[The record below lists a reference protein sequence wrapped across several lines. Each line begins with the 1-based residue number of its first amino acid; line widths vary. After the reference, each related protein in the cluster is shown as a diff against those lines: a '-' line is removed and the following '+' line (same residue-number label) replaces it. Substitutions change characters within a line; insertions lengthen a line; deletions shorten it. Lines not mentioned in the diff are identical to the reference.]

1 MDILV
6 TGGRGQVGLE
16 LQRHAW
22 LSGLKPFFP
31 GRDEFDLRDVAAI
44 SRMISSRPWRA
55 VINTAAYTSVDAA
68 EDDVASAWT
77 LNALAPAVL
86 GAETAKANIPLLHLS
101 TDYVFSG
108 AKPEPYVEDDSV
120 GPLGVYGASKE
131 GGEQAVRTGNP
142 RHVIVRTSW
151 VVSEHRNNF
160 LKTMVCLAS
169 ERSALRIV
177 ADQYGCPTSAR
188 DLAGALVEIA
198 VRLAAGTSAPTGTFH
213 LTNSGETSRHGL
225 ATEIIRLAFRGRAG
239 APIVEPIATA
249 NCPTRARRPANS
261 RLATDK
267 IAQAYGITLR
277 SWQEATSE
285 IVNALQGPSG
295 ACGGEGRAA

>member
-6 TGGRGQVGLE
+6 AGGTGQVGLE
-16 LQRHAW
+16 LQRNPW
-22 LSGLKPFFP
+22 PSGFKPFFP
-31 GRDEFDLRDVAAI
+31 GRAELDLRDVGAI
-44 SRMISSRPWRA
+44 TRMISSRPWGV
-55 VINTAAYTSVDAA
+55 VINAAAYTAVDAA
-68 EDDVASAWT
+68 EDDVAAAWT

-86 GAETAKANIPLLHLS
+86 AAETAKANIPLVHLS

-108 AKPEPYVEDDSV
+108 AKPEAYVEGDPV

-131 GGEQAVRTGNP
+131 GGEQAVRTGNS

-151 VVSEHRNNF
+151 VVGEHRNNF
-160 LKTMVCLAS
+160 LKTMLCLAA

-188 DLAGALVEIA
+188 DLAGALVEIT
-198 VRLAAGTSAPTGTFH
+198 VRLASDTCPPTGTFH
-213 LTNSGETSRHGL
+213 LTNKGETSWHGF
-225 ATEIIRLAFRGRAG
+225 ATEIIRLAFKGRSG
-239 APIVEPIATA
+239 APAVEPITTA
-249 NCPTRARRPANS
+249 DRPTRARRPANS

-277 SWQEATSE
+277 PWQDATLQ
-285 IVNALQGPSG
+285 IVNSLRPPSG